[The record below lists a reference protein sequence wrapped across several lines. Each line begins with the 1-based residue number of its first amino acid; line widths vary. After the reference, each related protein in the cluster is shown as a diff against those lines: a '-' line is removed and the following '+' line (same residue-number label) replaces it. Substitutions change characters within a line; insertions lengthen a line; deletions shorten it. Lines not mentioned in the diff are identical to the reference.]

1 MEDFITPANHI
12 NFLAKK
18 IFGNLEQKMLDGS
31 IAYLDKEGGGP
42 VEMHTHDHNH
52 LFMVVKGEVKIMLG
66 DKVVILSE
74 NDVYLVKGKIPH
86 SVWNNREEVAVM
98 VGISTKDID

>member
-1 MEDFITPANHI
+1 
-12 NFLAKK
+12 
-18 IFGNLEQKMLDGS
+18 MLDGS

-52 LFMVVKGEVKIMLG
+52 LFIVVEGEAKIILG
-66 DKVVILSE
+66 DNEVILSKNE
-74 NDVYLVKGKIPH
+74 FYLVKGKIPH
-86 SVWNNREEVAVM
+86 SVWNNREEVTMM